1 MIGCAFLVILN
12 VILYI
17 LGQVFL
23 NTSEQSDTFKM
34 NVSKNN
40 VKNDSVLLKKEK
52 IKVCFLDLF
61 IFRKK
66 WNINLLQ

>member
-17 LGQVFL
+17 LGEVFL

-52 IKVCFLDLF
+52 
-61 IFRKK
+61 
-66 WNINLLQ
+66 NQSLLSWFVHL

>member
-1 MIGCAFLVILN
+1 MIGCAFLFILN

-17 LGQVFL
+17 LGEVFL

-52 IKVCFLDLF
+52 
-61 IFRKK
+61 
-66 WNINLLQ
+66 NQSLLSWFVHL